1 MKPSWINKVNAERD
15 RVAKNLGVRPKYHLH
30 GDPREHVAQRLI
42 RRGLVTFSDE
52 GERQW
57 QGDGAFRFVGRILK
71 LRESKRGVDR
81 LAAQADFA
89 KRIADHA
96 EGGKVAVVHGGR
108 DCDGVEFHGLVHIL
122 PATAVHV
129 DRFLNEI
136 HECAEGPTWWNL
148 ERPSVA
154 EGIESSSRDLTM
166 EAFENGHPH
175 VLRP

>member
-1 MKPSWINKVNAERD
+1 MKPSWIIKVNAELD
-15 RVAKNLGVRPKYHLH
+15 RAAKHLGVRPKYHLH
-30 GDPREHVAQRLI
+30 GDPRAHVARRLI
-42 RRGLVTFSDE
+42 RRRLVAFSDE
-52 GERQW
+52 GKRQW

-71 LRESKRGVDR
+71 RDELKRGGDR

-96 EGGKVAVVHGGR
+96 EGGKVAIVHGGR
-108 DCDGVEFHGLVHIL
+108 DCDGVESHGLVHIL
-122 PATAVHV
+122 PATVVHA

-136 HECAEGPTWWNL
+136 HEWAEGPTWWNL
-148 ERPSVA
+148 EKPSIA
-154 EGIESSSRDLTM
+154 EGVESSSRDLTL